1 MLVLFSH
8 MFFSISEHLC
18 GWASEVIASVLLLVL
33 FIEFCPYFYLV
44 GFGLRTGLGQ
54 LRFLAPVKSAEDF
67 PFLFFSFT
75 ATRSQSQCN
84 FSSRSL
90 VIALGC
96 RPCRYCWSLNLP
108 LVSLLV
114 STL

>member
-67 PFLFFSFT
+67 PFFVFLVHRHQISEPVQFLFSVSCDSAGVQAVPLLLVFESAACFSF
-75 ATRSQSQCN
+75 
-84 FSSRSL
+84 
-90 VIALGC
+90 G
-96 RPCRYCWSLNLP
+96 
-108 LVSLLV
+108 
-114 STL
+114 